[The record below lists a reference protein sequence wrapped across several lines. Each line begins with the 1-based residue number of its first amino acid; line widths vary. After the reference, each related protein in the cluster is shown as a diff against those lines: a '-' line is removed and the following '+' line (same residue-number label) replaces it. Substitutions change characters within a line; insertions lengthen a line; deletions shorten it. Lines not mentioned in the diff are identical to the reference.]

1 MSTRHR
7 FLVVD
12 NEGHSYLTDGK
23 TGHFYRVTVDVR
35 PRKPERVE
43 QVYALV
49 SDKEPR
55 PEPYT
60 MTPDFIEYKKILK
73 RRNLL

>member
-12 NEGHSYLTDGK
+12 NEGYSYLTDGK
-23 TGHFYRVTVDVR
+23 SGNFYRVTVDGR

-43 QVYALV
+43 QVYELV
-49 SDKEPR
+49 SDKDPH
-55 PEPYT
+55 PAPYV
-60 MTPDFIEYKKILK
+60 MTPEFIEYKKILK

>member
-23 TGHFYRVTVDVR
+23 SGRFYRITVDSR

-55 PEPYT
+55 PTPYT
-60 MTPDFIEYKKILK
+60 MTPEFIEYKKILK

>member
-1 MSTRHR
+1 MSTRHK

-12 NEGHSYLTDGK
+12 NEGYSYLTDGK
-23 TGHFYRVTVDVR
+23 SGRFYRITVDSR

-49 SDKEPR
+49 SNKEPP
-55 PEPYT
+55 PEPYV
-60 MTPDFIEYKKILK
+60 MTPEFIEYKKILK
-73 RRNLL
+73 RRKLL

>member
-23 TGHFYRVTVDVR
+23 SGRFYRITVDSR

-43 QVYALV
+43 QVYGLV
-49 SDKEPR
+49 SEKAA
-55 PEPYT
+55 PYT
-60 MTPDFIEYKKILK
+60 MTPEFINYKKILK
-73 RRNLL
+73 RDNLL

>member
-1 MSTRHR
+1 MSTKHR

-12 NEGHSYLTDGK
+12 NEGYSYLTDGK
-23 TGHFYRVTVDVR
+23 SGNFYRVTVDGR

-49 SDKEPR
+49 SDKAA
-55 PEPYT
+55 PYV
-60 MTPDFIEYKKILK
+60 MTPEFIEYKKILK